1 MATIKV
7 ACPKCGQKVSGDE
20 TFHGTVVECPICS
33 ASIQFPG
40 KRSEPAATGPID
52 PVPPQE
58 RPKPKP
64 IPAAADQ
71 ALPKATFE
79 EGALDDIV
87 PQTQNALQGLATEI
101 INSTASEDFEEE
113 EVEAVVPSPV
123 TGAISIRNS
132 VRLELGDVVPSPV
145 TGAISIVTAV
155 LAVVTCPGG
164 ILFAPIAIISG
175 HLSQAKARRSL
186 VQPAPGQTLG
196 AIGMLIGYIW
206 LVIAILL
213 LAIAVI
219 FKEPLR
225 EPLQEFFGNAAVGE

>member
-20 TFHGTVVECPICS
+20 SFHGTVVECPICS

-40 KRSEPAATGPID
+40 QRSEPAATGPID
-52 PVPPQE
+52 PVPPRE

-64 IPAAADQ
+64 VPAAEE

-87 PQTQNALQGLATEI
+87 PQTQNASQGLATDV
-101 INSTASEDFEEE
+101 INSTAPDRSDSFEDEEE
-113 EVEAVVPSPV
+113 EAVVPSP
-123 TGAISIRNS
+123 I
-132 VRLELGDVVPSPV
+132 

-155 LAVVTCPGG
+155 LAVVTCPFGL
-164 ILFAPIAIISG
+164 LFAPIAVICG
-175 HLSQAKARRSL
+175 HLSQAKARRSP

-225 EPLQEFFGNAAVGE
+225 EPLQEFFGNAATGE

>member
-33 ASIQFPG
+33 TSIQFPG
-40 KRSEPAATGPID
+40 QRSEPAATGPID
-52 PVPPQE
+52 PVPPRE

-64 IPAAADQ
+64 SPAAVDE
-71 ALPKATFE
+71 ALPKSTFE

-87 PQTQNALQGLATEI
+87 PQTQNASQGLATEI

-113 EVEAVVPSPV
+113 EEEA
-123 TGAISIRNS
+123 
-132 VRLELGDVVPSPV
+132 VVPSPV

-155 LAVVTCPGG
+155 LAVVTCLSG
-164 ILFAPIAIISG
+164 ILFAPIAIICG

-225 EPLQEFFGNAAVGE
+225 EPLQEFFGNAATGE

>member
-20 TFHGTVVECPICS
+20 TFQGTVVECPICS

-40 KRSEPAATGPID
+40 QRSEPAATESID
-52 PVPPQE
+52 PVLPRE

-64 IPAAADQ
+64 IPAAADE

-87 PQTQNALQGLATEI
+87 PQTQNASQGLATEI
-101 INSTASEDFEEE
+101 INSTASKDFEEE
-113 EVEAVVPSPV
+113 EEEA
-123 TGAISIRNS
+123 
-132 VRLELGDVVPSPV
+132 VVPSPV

-155 LAVVTCPGG
+155 LAVVTCPLG
-164 ILFAPIAIISG
+164 ILFAPIAIICG
-175 HLSQAKARRSL
+175 HLSQVKARRSL

-225 EPLQEFFGNAAVGE
+225 EPLQEFFGNAAAGE

>member
-87 PQTQNALQGLATEI
+87 PQTQNASQGLATEI

-113 EVEAVVPSPV
+113 EEEA
-123 TGAISIRNS
+123 
-132 VRLELGDVVPSPV
+132 VVPSPV

>member
-20 TFHGTVVECPICS
+20 TFQGTVVECPICS

-40 KRSEPAATGPID
+40 QRSEPAATESID
-52 PVPPQE
+52 PVLPRE

-64 IPAAADQ
+64 IPAAADE

-87 PQTQNALQGLATEI
+87 PQTQNASQGLATEI

-113 EVEAVVPSPV
+113 EEEA
-123 TGAISIRNS
+123 
-132 VRLELGDVVPSPV
+132 VVPSPV

-155 LAVVTCPGG
+155 LAVVTCPGGILFAPIAIIG

-225 EPLQEFFGNAAVGE
+225 EPLQEFFGNAAAGE

>member
-1 MATIKV
+1 MNEEMATIKV

-33 ASIQFPG
+33 TSIQFPSQ
-40 KRSEPAATGPID
+40 RSEPAATGPID
-52 PVPPQE
+52 PVPPRE

-64 IPAAADQ
+64 IPAAVDEAQ
-71 ALPKATFE
+71 PKSTFE

-87 PQTQNALQGLATEI
+87 PQTQNASQGLATEI
-101 INSTASEDFEEE
+101 INSTASEDFEE
-113 EVEAVVPSPV
+113 A
-123 TGAISIRNS
+123 
-132 VRLELGDVVPSPV
+132 VVPSPV

-155 LAVVTCPGG
+155 LAVVICPAG
-164 ILFAPIAIISG
+164 ILFAPIAIICG

-225 EPLQEFFGNAAVGE
+225 EPLQEFFGNAATGE